1 MNLREQAIE
10 GDLFKIGHGKR
21 QYRAWKEAVQA
32 ECLQGLFIFL
42 TGNVIITYLFE
53 HE

>member
-1 MNLREQAIE
+1 MREQAIE

-21 QYRAWKEAVQA
+21 QCRLSACRAF
-32 ECLQGLFIFL
+32 LFFL